1 MASFANNKDV
11 LQAVSLLQ
19 SFSAG
24 TLVTEVKD
32 SDSRPEME
40 SENSNTSKKTRHDVT
55 LFMNFLLNT
64 KNENRSMLDIES
76 DVLDSYIAEFLSTI
90 RQKDK
95 SQYEPCSLR
104 SIFASLERYLKMNNY
119 CYSLFNECRFE
130 KAREALRS
138 KQRELKQQ
146 GKGNR
151 PNAARAIT
159 EEEQELLYTKGILGM
174 HNAEALLNTIWWNVT
189 RFFGMRAGAEQHKL
203 QWGDVTLRTA
213 SNGMEYCEFNE
224 RQMKVRSGAD
234 LRTIGSVTPKM
245 WAVSNNADNPRDP
258 VAVYKKYSAMR
269 PVAMKCLDSPFYLA
283 INNSKEPDW
292 FKCQPLGIN
301 TLKSLM
307 KKMFTKAALPIRGAG
322 KITNHSARK
331 TMIESMREF
340 NPDPVSFA
348 FCRTV
353 LFE

>member
-1 MASFANNKDV
+1 MASFANNNDL
-11 LQAVSLLQ
+11 LQAVSLLH
-19 SFSAG
+19 SFSPTSFMIG
-24 TLVTEVKD
+24 EKD
-32 SDSRPEME
+32 SDSHSEME

-55 LFMNFLLNT
+55 LFVSYLQNT
-64 KNENRSMLDIES
+64 KNENRSILDIEP
-76 DVLDSYIAEFLSTI
+76 DCLDSYIAEFLSTI
-90 RQKDK
+90 RQKDQ
-95 SQYEPCSLR
+95 SQYEPSSLR
-104 SIFASLERYLKMNNY
+104 SIFASLERYLKTNKY
-119 CYSLFNECRFE
+119 SYSLFNECRFE

-138 KQRELKQQ
+138 KQKELKQQ

-174 HNAEALLNTIWWNVT
+174 HNAEALLNTVWWNVT

-213 SNGMEYCEFNE
+213 SNGIEFCEFNE

-245 WAVSNNADNPRDP
+245 WAISNNSDNPRDP
-258 VAVYKKYSAMR
+258 VAVYKKFSSMR
-269 PVAMKCLDSPFYLA
+269 PAVMKRPNSPFYLA

-307 KKMFTKAALPIRGAG
+307 KKMFTKAALPIKGAG

-331 TMIESMREF
+331 TMMESMREF
-340 NPDPVSFA
+340 IPESVSFV
-348 FCRTV
+348 V
-353 LFE
+353 LYFI